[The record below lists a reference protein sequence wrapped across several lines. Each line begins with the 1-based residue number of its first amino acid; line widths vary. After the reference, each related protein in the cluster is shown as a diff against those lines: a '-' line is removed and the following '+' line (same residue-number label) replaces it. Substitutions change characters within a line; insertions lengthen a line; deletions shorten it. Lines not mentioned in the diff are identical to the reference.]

1 MNTYDT
7 TTNDDPRIPA
17 IVVRDPTAMGRTRD
31 LKNDVL
37 RLDRLESACR
47 SAMTASWTDEETL
60 IGGHMLS
67 SRTYHN
73 EGPQLSIATTIDDS
87 LHMRV
92 YELSLPAWDGRRR
105 RDAAIFTI
113 LRERGMTAPM
123 ERIDD
128 ATLPT
133 AAALLA
139 AAVRALSTGS
149 SPTKQEV
156 LDASHVLCA
165 QILRTHHD
173 GPIATRWPKAHGA
186 TFDHAPAT
194 PFEPA
199 EMVWNRLDRHVTMP
213 VPAFPSVMIL
223 RRMDGVLRFD
233 PVFSP
238 CLLRDDPDPMSAMR
252 SVAMVHDVMTGGKP

>member
-1 MNTYDT
+1 MT
-7 TTNDDPRIPA
+7 TAGPSTARTPHVPA
-17 IVVRDPTAMGRTRD
+17 IVVRDQTAMGRTRD
-31 LKNDVL
+31 VDGDVL
-37 RLDRLESACR
+37 RLSRLASACR

-60 IGGHMLS
+60 TGGHMLS
-67 SRTYHN
+67 SRTYDN
-73 EGPQLSIATTIDDS
+73 EEQQLSIATTIDDR
-87 LHMRV
+87 LHARI

-113 LRERGMTAPM
+113 LRERGAVAPLD
-123 ERIDD
+123 RIVDS
-128 ATLPT
+128 TLPT

-139 AAVRALSTGS
+139 AAAKALYTGS
-149 SPTKQEV
+149 CATEQQV

-199 EMVWNRLDRHVTMP
+199 ELVWNRLDRHIHMP
-213 VPAFPSVMIL
+213 APEFPTVMIL

-252 SVAMVHDVMTGGKP
+252 SVAMVHDVMTGENP